1 MAEKDSG
8 WNDRLIRIE
17 TKVDSLTEA
26 MISLART
33 EEKMV
38 ALQDDHKQMYQRMNR
53 FSEKLDD
60 IERTV
65 NDNSRTVQFINKMF
79 WIVIAGAAT
88 AITGMLWMQ

>member
-33 EEKMV
+33 EEKLV
-38 ALQDDHKQMYQRMNR
+38 ALKEDHKQMYQRMNR

-60 IERTV
+60 IEKTV
-65 NDNSRTVQFINKMF
+65 NDNTRTVQFINKLF
-79 WIVIAGAAT
+79 WILIVAIVG
-88 AITGMLWMQ
+88 AITAQYWM

>member
-1 MAEKDSG
+1 MADKESG

-17 TKVDSLTEA
+17 DKVDSLSEA

-60 IERTV
+60 IEKTV
-65 NDNSRTVQFINKMF
+65 NDNTRTVQFINKLF
-79 WIVIAGAAT
+79 WILIVAIVG
-88 AITGMLWMQ
+88 AITAQYWM